1 MKDYR
6 EINTENW
13 RNNFSYEYYLIRKA
27 TSKEL
32 RKNTIKTICYAALF
46 VASSWC
52 FMYAT
57 LEFLLWI
64 YYA

>member
-6 EINTENW
+6 EINTDNW
-13 RNNFSYEYYLIRKA
+13 RNDFSMEYYLIRKA

-32 RKNTIKTICYAALF
+32 RKNTLKIIGQAALF
-46 VASSWC
+46 VALSFV

-57 LEFLLWI
+57 LDLLLWI

>member
-6 EINTENW
+6 EINTDNW

-32 RKNTIKTICYAALF
+32 RKNTLKIIGQAALF
-46 VASSWC
+46 VALSFV

-57 LEFLLWI
+57 LDLLLWI

>member
-6 EINTENW
+6 EINTDNW

-32 RKNTIKTICYAALF
+32 RKNTLKIFGQAALF
-46 VASSWC
+46 VALSWC
-52 FMYAT
+52 FMYAS
-57 LEFLLWI
+57 LEFLLWLW
-64 YYA
+64 YA